1 MWNKLK
7 DQLPAIIV
15 TLILIGGVGYWLH
28 TQTVSQMATTQQ
40 EELSSLRS
48 ETNSQFRAATQATQ
62 AQITALNQ
70 LLQDAIAQRSSNLFM
85 NDQEVED
92 ANTARMDQLADI
104 IAAKMQ
110 PFNELPQSVEDAARQ
125 ENAQIDK
132 VSDRLAQRIE
142 PLLENLSSD
151 SVRTRAAVQ
160 EISAVINDQLS
171 VVLTSELAKSETL
184 NRQLRTSQAISRDSM
199 ILAQEV
205 SALYVSS
212 FENSGILTRILTLP
226 ANVLKDASKGSV
238 ITSAE
243 RKKLEEKLANR
254 ITDLQSR
261 LDELNALLPE
271 PVSE

>member
-1 MWNKLK
+1 MLNKLK

-92 ANTARMDQLADI
+92 ANTARMDQLADT

-125 ENAQIDK
+125 
-132 VSDRLAQRIE
+132 E

-212 FENSGILTRILTLP
+212 FENSGILTRILTL
-226 ANVLKDASKGSV
+226 
-238 ITSAE
+238 
-243 RKKLEEKLANR
+243 
-254 ITDLQSR
+254 
-261 LDELNALLPE
+261 
-271 PVSE
+271 

>member
-1 MWNKLK
+1 MWNRLK
-7 DQLPAIIV
+7 DQLPAILV
-15 TLILIGGVGYWLH
+15 TLILIGGVAYWLH
-28 TQTVSQMATTQQ
+28 TQTVSQMASAQQ
-40 EELSSLRS
+40 KELTSLRA
-48 ETNSQFRAATQATQ
+48 ETNTQLRTATETTQ

-85 NDQEVED
+85 NDQEMET
-92 ANTARMDQLADI
+92 ANTARMDELAHI

-110 PFNELPQSVEDAARQ
+110 PFNQVPQSPEEAARQ

-132 VSDRLAQRIE
+132 VSDRLVQQIE

-160 EISAVINDQLS
+160 EISAVINDQIS
-171 VVLTSELAKSETL
+171 VVLTSELAKNQTL
-184 NRQLRTSQAISRDSM
+184 NEQLLNSQGIARDSM
-199 ILAQEV
+199 ILAQEA

-212 FENSGILTRILTLP
+212 FENKGVLTRILTLP

-243 RKKLEEKLANR
+243 RTKLEEKLANR
-254 ITDLQSR
+254 ITELQAR
-261 LDELNALLPE
+261 LSALSSQLPSAE
-271 PVSE
+271 

>member
-28 TQTVSQMATTQQ
+28 TQTVSQMAAAQQ
-40 EELSSLRS
+40 KELTALRS
-48 ETNSQFRAATQATQ
+48 ETNAQFQAATEATQ

-85 NDQEVED
+85 NDQEVEN
-92 ANTARMDQLADI
+92 ANTARMDQLANT

-171 VVLTSELAKSETL
+171 VVLTSELAKSATL
-184 NRQLRTSQAISRDSM
+184 NRQLLTSQAISRDSM
-199 ILAQEV
+199 ILAQEA

-212 FENSGILTRILTLP
+212 FKNSGVLTRILTLP

-238 ITSAE
+238 ITSSE
-243 RKKLEEKLANR
+243 RKKLEAKLASR

-271 PVSE
+271 PASE